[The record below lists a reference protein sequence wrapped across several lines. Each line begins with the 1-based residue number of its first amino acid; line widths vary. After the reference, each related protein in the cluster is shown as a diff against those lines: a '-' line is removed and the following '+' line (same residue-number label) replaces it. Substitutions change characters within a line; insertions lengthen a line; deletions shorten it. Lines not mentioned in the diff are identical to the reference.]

1 MGIIK
6 ILDESVSNIIAAG
19 EVVENPTAMLKE
31 LLENSLDA
39 GSTQIRIEVKKGGRE
54 LLISD
59 NGKGM
64 GREDL
69 LICIERH
76 ATSKISKKE
85 DLFNLASY
93 GFRGEALASI
103 CAVSKV
109 RVTSK
114 TEDSPQGNSITV
126 SAGKITS
133 LKEIESDKG
142 TKIEID
148 ELFFN
153 TPARLKFL
161 RKNLTEYANMKEIVI
176 QEALANPQV
185 SITLIIE
192 GRESV
197 RSSGNGLENA
207 IVEIFGRNTLKN
219 LIKIDTGYIGN
230 TSLTRSTKDSIFTF
244 VNGRIVK
251 SRIVE
256 NAVMD
261 SYYTKLS
268 KGRYPF
274 ALIFLEV
281 DPGEVD
287 VNVHP
292 SKKIVKFSDDREIYE
307 RVRESIE
314 DKISGTDILTGD
326 VIRSENF
333 LQQVSPPVMKKN
345 ISPLKESYNI
355 TLNLDRFE
363 KVREEKQE
371 TPEISRPSKT
381 EIQVKSAPVVQV
393 PKENE
398 YRKEKIEEKIQK
410 IEKLEK
416 WEKIEEEKIIYEKAV
431 PAEKK
436 IESPPE
442 YRVIGQFMNS
452 YILVEKDGNL
462 EIYDQHIV
470 HERILYE
477 ELKKEL
483 GEKKINSQHLLVP
496 KRLRIDPRERE
507 FVKEQL
513 KYLKEFGFDAEFF
526 DDEELLI
533 RSVPLFQFKKGVD
546 NLFQEIIEELKS
558 ERERDPREKIIIS
571 MSCRGAVKA
580 GEGLK
585 YSEMESLVKR
595 LHEIGEYT
603 CPHGRPIIIRLSLDE
618 IEKKFKRK

>member
-1 MGIIK
+1 
-6 ILDESVSNIIAAG
+6 
-19 EVVENPTAMLKE
+19 
-31 LLENSLDA
+31 
-39 GSTQIRIEVKKGGRE
+39 
-54 LLISD
+54 
-59 NGKGM
+59 
-64 GREDL
+64 
-69 LICIERH
+69 ERH

-114 TEDSPQGNSITV
+114 TEESLLGNSITV

-133 LKEIESDKG
+133 LKEMEKERG
-142 TKIEID
+142 TQIEID

-161 RKNLTEYANMKEIVI
+161 RKNVTEYANMKEIVI

-185 SITLIIE
+185 SITLLIE

-197 RSSGNGLENA
+197 RSSGNGIENA

-219 LIKIDTGYIGN
+219 LIKTDMGYIGN

-274 ALIFLEV
+274 AIIFLQI

-292 SKKIVKFSDDREIYE
+292 SKKIVKFSDDRQIYE
-307 RVRESIE
+307 KVKRSIDE
-314 DKISGTDILTGD
+314 KISGTDILTGSL
-326 VIRSENF
+326 IKSEDF
-333 LQQVSPPVMKKN
+333 LQQVTSPIIKRNV
-345 ISPLKESYNI
+345 SPLKESYNI
-355 TLNLDRFE
+355 TLNLEKFE
-363 KVREEKQE
+363 KISEEKE
-371 TPEISRPSKT
+371 ELPKVLE
-381 EIQVKSAPVVQV
+381 V
-393 PKENE
+393 PKISQPPTSNE
-398 YRKEKIEEKIQK
+398 ITKVPRQTDYREPKIEEKKIEENIIREKIISEKEIVPERK
-410 IEKLEK
+410 IEK
-416 WEKIEEEKIIYEKAV
+416 V
-431 PAEKK
+431 PN
-436 IESPPE
+436 
-442 YRVIGQFMNS
+442 YRIIGQFMNS
-452 YILVEKDGNL
+452 YILVEKDKNL

-477 ELKKEL
+477 ELKNEL
-483 GEKKINSQHLLVP
+483 REKKINSQHLLVP
-496 KRLRIDPRERE
+496 KRLRIDPRERD
-507 FVKEQL
+507 FIAAQL
-513 KYLKEFGFDAEFF
+513 KYLEEFGFDVEFF
-526 DDEELLI
+526 DDRELLI
-533 RSVPLFQFKKGVD
+533 RSVPLFQFKEGAE
-546 NLFQEIIEELKS
+546 NLFQELLEELKG

-571 MSCRGAVKA
+571 MSCRGAIKA
-580 GEGLK
+580 GEMLK

-603 CPHGRPIIIRLSLDE
+603 CPHGRPIIIRLGLDE

>member
-19 EVVENPTAMLKE
+19 EVVENPAAMLKE

-39 GSTQIRIEVKKGGRE
+39 GSTEIRIEVKKGGRE

-69 LICIERH
+69 LVCIERH

-85 DLFNLASY
+85 DLFRLISY

-109 RVTSK
+109 RVSSK
-114 TEDSPQGNSITV
+114 TEDSSQGNSITV

-133 LKEIESDKG
+133 LKELERERG

-148 ELFFN
+148 DLFFN
-153 TPARLKFL
+153 TPARLKFS
-161 RKNLTEYANMKEIVI
+161 RKNVTEYANMKEIVI
-176 QEALANPQV
+176 QEALANPEV
-185 SITLIIE
+185 SITLLIE
-192 GRESV
+192 GRESI
-197 RSSGNGLENA
+197 RSSGNGLDNA

-219 LIKIDTGYIGN
+219 LIKTEMGYIGN

-244 VNGRIVK
+244 VNKRIVK
-251 SRIVE
+251 SKVVE

-261 SYYTKLS
+261 SYYTKLT

-274 ALIFLEV
+274 AIIFLEI

-307 RVRESIE
+307 RVKKSIE
-314 DKISGTDILTGD
+314 EKNSGTDILTSD

-333 LQQVSPPVMKKN
+333 LEQRNSPIIKKN

-363 KVREEKQE
+363 KISEEKHE
-371 TPEISRPSKT
+371 ISKIPEI
-381 EIQVKSAPVVQV
+381 
-393 PKENE
+393 PKIPKMIKELENSE
-398 YRKEKIEEKIQK
+398 NFKVTEKINYSEKIV
-410 IEKLEK
+410 
-416 WEKIEEEKIIYEKAV
+416 EEKIISEKIIPQKKNV
-431 PAEKK
+431 TILKTEKIVQYK
-436 IESPPE
+436 I
-442 YRVIGQFMNS
+442 IGQFMNS

-477 ELKKEL
+477 ELKSEL
-483 GEKKINSQHLLVP
+483 SEKKINSQHLLVP

-507 FVKEQL
+507 FIATQL
-513 KYLKEFGFDAEFF
+513 KYLEEFGFDVEFF
-526 DDEELLI
+526 DDRELLI
-533 RSVPLFQFKKGVD
+533 RAVPLFKFKEGVE
-546 NLFQEIIEELKS
+546 NLFQELIEELKG
-558 ERERDPREKIIIS
+558 EK
-571 MSCRGAVKA
+571 
-580 GEGLK
+580 E
-585 YSEMESLVKR
+585 
-595 LHEIGEYT
+595 
-603 CPHGRPIIIRLSLDE
+603 
-618 IEKKFKRK
+618 

>member
-39 GSTQIRIEVKKGGRE
+39 ESTQIRIEVKKGGRE

-69 LICIERH
+69 LICVERH

-114 TEDSPQGNSITV
+114 TEESLLGNSITV

-133 LKEIESDKG
+133 LKEMEKERG
-142 TKIEID
+142 TQIEID

-161 RKNLTEYANMKEIVI
+161 RKNVTEYANMKEIVI

-185 SITLIIE
+185 SITLLIE

-197 RSSGNGLENA
+197 RSSGNGIENA

-219 LIKIDTGYIGN
+219 LIKTDMGYIGN

-274 ALIFLEV
+274 AIIFLQI

-292 SKKIVKFSDDREIYE
+292 SKKIVKFSDDRQIYE
-307 RVRESIE
+307 KVKRSIDE
-314 DKISGTDILTGD
+314 KISGTDILTGSL
-326 VIRSENF
+326 IKSEDF
-333 LQQVSPPVMKKN
+333 LQQVTSPIIKRNV
-345 ISPLKESYNI
+345 SPLKESYNI
-355 TLNLDRFE
+355 TLNLEKFE
-363 KVREEKQE
+363 KISEEKKE
-371 TPEISRPSKT
+371 LPKVLE
-381 EIQVKSAPVVQV
+381 V
-393 PKENE
+393 PKISQPPTSNE
-398 YRKEKIEEKIQK
+398 ITKVPRQTDYREPKIEEKKIEENIIREKIISEKEIVPERK
-410 IEKLEK
+410 IEK
-416 WEKIEEEKIIYEKAV
+416 V
-431 PAEKK
+431 PN
-436 IESPPE
+436 
-442 YRVIGQFMNS
+442 YRIIGQFMNS
-452 YILVEKDGNL
+452 YILVEKDKNL

-477 ELKKEL
+477 ELKSEPR
-483 GEKKINSQHLLVP
+483 EKKINSQHLLVP
-496 KRLRIDPRERE
+496 KRLRIDPRERD
-507 FVKEQL
+507 FIAAQL
-513 KYLKEFGFDAEFF
+513 KYLEEFGFDVEFF
-526 DDEELLI
+526 DDRELLI
-533 RSVPLFQFKKGVD
+533 RSVPLFQFKEGAE
-546 NLFQEIIEELKS
+546 NLFQELLEELKG

-571 MSCRGAVKA
+571 MSCRGAIKA
-580 GEGLK
+580 GEMLK

-603 CPHGRPIIIRLSLDE
+603 CPHGRPIIIRLGLDE

>member
-39 GSTQIRIEVKKGGRE
+39 ESTQIRIEVKKGGRE

-69 LICIERH
+69 LICVERH

-114 TEDSPQGNSITV
+114 TEESLLGNSITV

-133 LKEIESDKG
+133 LKEMEKERG
-142 TKIEID
+142 TQIEID

-161 RKNLTEYANMKEIVI
+161 RKNVTEYANMKEIVI

-185 SITLIIE
+185 SITLLIE

-197 RSSGNGLENA
+197 RSSGNGIENA

-219 LIKIDTGYIGN
+219 LIKTDMGYIGN

-274 ALIFLEV
+274 AIIFLQI

-292 SKKIVKFSDDREIYE
+292 SKKIVKFSDDRQIYE
-307 RVRESIE
+307 KVKRSIDE
-314 DKISGTDILTGD
+314 KISGTDILTGSL
-326 VIRSENF
+326 IKSEDF
-333 LQQVSPPVMKKN
+333 LQQVTSPIIKRNV
-345 ISPLKESYNI
+345 SPLKESYNI
-355 TLNLDRFE
+355 TLNLEKFE
-363 KVREEKQE
+363 KISEEKE
-371 TPEISRPSKT
+371 ELPKVLE
-381 EIQVKSAPVVQV
+381 V
-393 PKENE
+393 PKISQPPTSNE
-398 YRKEKIEEKIQK
+398 ITKVPRQTDYREPKIEEK
-410 IEKLEK
+410 
-416 WEKIEEEKIIYEKAV
+416 KIEENIIREKIISEKEIV
-431 PAEKK
+431 PEKK
-436 IESPPE
+436 IEKVPN
-442 YRVIGQFMNS
+442 YRIIGQFMNS
-452 YILVEKDGNL
+452 YILVEKDKNL

-477 ELKKEL
+477 ELKNEL
-483 GEKKINSQHLLVP
+483 REKKINSQHLLVP
-496 KRLRIDPRERE
+496 KRLRIDPRERD
-507 FVKEQL
+507 FIAAQL
-513 KYLKEFGFDAEFF
+513 KYLEEFGFDVEFF
-526 DDEELLI
+526 DDRELLI
-533 RSVPLFQFKKGVD
+533 RSVPLFQFKEGAE
-546 NLFQEIIEELKS
+546 NLFQELLEELKG

-571 MSCRGAVKA
+571 MSCRGAIKA
-580 GEGLK
+580 GEMLK

-603 CPHGRPIIIRLSLDE
+603 CPHGRPIIIRLGLDE

>member
-1 MGIIK
+1 
-6 ILDESVSNIIAAG
+6 DESVSNIIAAG

-39 GSTQIRIEVKKGGRE
+39 ESTQIRIEVKKGGRE

-69 LICIERH
+69 LICVERH

-114 TEDSPQGNSITV
+114 TEESLLGNSITV

-133 LKEIESDKG
+133 LKEMEKERG
-142 TKIEID
+142 TQIEID

-161 RKNLTEYANMKEIVI
+161 RKNVTEYANMKEIVI

-185 SITLIIE
+185 SITLLIE

-197 RSSGNGLENA
+197 RSSGNGIENA

-219 LIKIDTGYIGN
+219 LIKTDMGYIGN

-274 ALIFLEV
+274 AIIFLQI

-292 SKKIVKFSDDREIYE
+292 SKKIVKFSDDRQIYE
-307 RVRESIE
+307 KVKRSIDE
-314 DKISGTDILTGD
+314 KISGTDILTGSL
-326 VIRSENF
+326 IKSEDF
-333 LQQVSPPVMKKN
+333 LQQVTSPIIKRNV
-345 ISPLKESYNI
+345 SPLKESYNI
-355 TLNLDRFE
+355 TLNLEKFE
-363 KVREEKQE
+363 KISEEKE
-371 TPEISRPSKT
+371 ELPKVLE
-381 EIQVKSAPVVQV
+381 V
-393 PKENE
+393 PK
-398 YRKEKIEEKIQK
+398 ISQ
-410 IEKLEK
+410 
-416 WEKIEEEKIIYEKAV
+416 
-431 PAEKK
+431 
-436 IESPPE
+436 PP
-442 YRVIGQFMNS
+442 
-452 YILVEKDGNL
+452 
-462 EIYDQHIV
+462 
-470 HERILYE
+470 
-477 ELKKEL
+477 
-483 GEKKINSQHLLVP
+483 
-496 KRLRIDPRERE
+496 
-507 FVKEQL
+507 
-513 KYLKEFGFDAEFF
+513 
-526 DDEELLI
+526 
-533 RSVPLFQFKKGVD
+533 
-546 NLFQEIIEELKS
+546 
-558 ERERDPREKIIIS
+558 
-571 MSCRGAVKA
+571 
-580 GEGLK
+580 
-585 YSEMESLVKR
+585 
-595 LHEIGEYT
+595 T
-603 CPHGRPIIIRLSLDE
+603 
-618 IEKKFKRK
+618 